1 MIAQG
6 FVNRMIQGVFY
17 CTKPECFFGIDVI
30 PILILLF
37 FFSVFVMFIE
47 CSVQAHYFNRHPEEK
62 KRFIELTCGLDSHF
76 MHKKLNS
83 FDFQSGG
90 LGVVHFTVFVCKWR
104 VKTGRRMWVSA
115 SLPNLHRDQNYL
127 KVSEEFPRL
136 MKIQIFS
143 YYVGIVGLSSAGLA
157 YYLGH

>member
-6 FVNRMIQGVFY
+6 FVNRMIQGLFY

-30 PILILLF
+30 TILILLF
-37 FFSVFVMFIE
+37 FFSVFVAFIE
-47 CSVQAHYFNRHPEEK
+47 SSMQAHYFNRHPEEK
-62 KRFIELTCGLDSHF
+62 KRFIELTCGLDSYL

-83 FDFQSGG
+83 YDIG
-90 LGVVHFTVFVCKWR
+90 LGLGQVHFTVFMCKWR
-104 VKTGRRMWVSA
+104 AKTGRMWVSV

-143 YYVGIVGLSSAGLA
+143 YYVRIVCFSSVGLA